1 MTAPAAD
8 ETPAAPPTPE
18 PDLTPQQMIERAVA
32 LRPRLIAQQ
41 AECEERTY
49 YSQEMHEEFLRAGF
63 YRLYVPRR
71 YGGYGFDV
79 TTYARVFLEIAR
91 GCMNTA
97 WCLGLAAN
105 HALQVG
111 SWWHERAQ
119 AEIFGDGDFRAASVA
134 APIGTAIRTEDGWE
148 LNGRTAYASGIPY
161 STHYMGQALMP
172 QEDGGGPPRFLLF
185 VAPRSEWKMLDDWGD
200 LLGLKGSGS
209 HTIVFENGHI
219 PAHWALEN
227 TFMVDVDVSEGTPGL
242 GLHGNPLYGGRAI
255 SPFTIS
261 LASIMV
267 GAAYN
272 ALDEFETM
280 MTTKSA
286 PLPPMVA
293 RKYDLDYQRYFG
305 RATVKIA
312 TAQAALYNAAD
323 QHMELCQRF
332 VDTGIPYT
340 YGDDHRVAAIAREVM
355 IQAWETM
362 QSDIFRFA
370 GSSAAAKGQ
379 RIERIFRDMS
389 IGSSH
394 RNTVFRDW
402 IFREIARDKLG
413 LPRTYEADLLHY
425 PPA

>member
-134 APIGTAIRTEDGWE
+134 APIGMAIRTEDGWE
-148 LNGRTAYASGIPY
+148 LSGRTP
-161 STHYMGQALMP
+161 T
-172 QEDGGGPPRFLLF
+172 R
-185 VAPRSEWKMLDDWGD
+185 
-200 LLGLKGSGS
+200 
-209 HTIVFENGHI
+209 
-219 PAHWALEN
+219 PAFP
-227 TFMVDVDVSEGTPGL
+227 T
-242 GLHGNPLYGGRAI
+242 RR
-255 SPFTIS
+255 
-261 LASIMV
+261 
-267 GAAYN
+267 
-272 ALDEFETM
+272 
-280 MTTKSA
+280 TTWD
-286 PLPPMVA
+286 
-293 RKYDLDYQRYFG
+293 RR
-305 RATVKIA
+305 
-312 TAQAALYNAAD
+312 
-323 QHMELCQRF
+323 
-332 VDTGIPYT
+332 
-340 YGDDHRVAAIAREVM
+340 
-355 IQAWETM
+355 
-362 QSDIFRFA
+362 
-370 GSSAAAKGQ
+370 
-379 RIERIFRDMS
+379 
-389 IGSSH
+389 
-394 RNTVFRDW
+394 
-402 IFREIARDKLG
+402 
-413 LPRTYEADLLHY
+413 
-425 PPA
+425 